1 MELEGFERTDPF
13 LEKKVQE
20 LRRLKTE
27 LSKLQLAYDELRNQ
41 RKAGKE
47 DSTMTTPRPS
57 SALPRGARSKVQKAE
72 EHLGT
77 ETWSKRY
84 ADDLKFLFGKYASL
98 QNCLKPD
105 ALELSQF
112 FRLLED
118 CQMLTP
124 QLTRA
129 KAQLLFFKN
138 NKTRSIDLWRF
149 LEIVGEFARLK
160 YPGEPKVDA
169 LRKYTLVVVVPN
181 SKIEA
186 EQAQLFAWRQDS
198 NDPKV
203 RELHLAKRAET
214 TQLFTNYRTL
224 QREHANRILLPAF
237 LSFCTDT
244 KFIPDLITNPEA
256 ARLFRAAGQSD
267 LFVESLGYEE
277 FLTCCTMVAIYIF
290 SRPEYA
296 EKCPG
301 VYECLQTWY
310 FWLEV
315 SLGLATIEPPAKEKG
330 LVVDPSGLALKI

>member
-1 MELEGFERTDPF
+1 MEPEGFGTADPF

-41 RKAGKE
+41 KKAGKE
-47 DSTMTTPRPS
+47 DSSVQPLRPNTS
-57 SALPRGARSKVQKAE
+57 LPRGSRSKVQKAE

-77 ETWSKRY
+77 ETWSNPHS
-84 ADDLKFLFGKYASL
+84 DDLKFLFSKYASL

-124 QLTRA
+124 RLTRA
-129 KAQLLFFKN
+129 KAQLLFFKS
-138 NKTRSIDLWRF
+138 NKARSIDLWRF

-160 YPGEPKVDA
+160 YPDEPRVDA

-186 EQAQLFAWRQDS
+186 EQAQLFAWRQDA

-203 RELHLAKRAET
+203 RELHQSKRAET
-214 TQLFTNYRTL
+214 TQLFSTYRTL

-267 LFVESLGYEE
+267 LFVESLSYEE
-277 FLTCCTMVAIYIF
+277 FLTSCTMVAIHVF

-301 VYECLQTWY
+301 VYECLATWY

-315 SLGLATIEPPAKEKG
+315 NVGLATVEGPAKEKG